1 MKYSPSPSLS
11 DYRKLRLPNTKSD
24 LLKCLEQPGQSEPP
38 LTYDCKLLDGAV
50 IVHCLLISAVSTF
63 HEYADRVFIPH
74 IEKQLQEAVRMD
86 VVRDT
91 YIPESLKASAEEKR
105 GKGVRRKVSGE
116 TKLLDKWMDFLCD
129 QLTRR
134 SFLPSKVEDFNWHPT
149 KAVYVTSGQAVA
161 TVGASISM
169 QNCNHEEADLR
180 CGSCASWSSTR
191 RKDNQIRTVDTYVVL
206 ILVGKLHDLITIQPL
221 ADIWVAF
228 GMGNNY
234 RFYHINVIC
243 ASLGD
248 PQSRALPAFDVFS
261 GCDITSAF
269 GGKGKKSIWQAWQAY
284 KEVTNSLHLCIL
296 PVIPFKS

>member
-149 KAVYVTSGQAVA
+149 KAVYVTSEQAVA

-191 RKDNQIRTVDTYVVL
+191 REDNKVRTVDTDVVL
-206 ILVGKLHDLITIQPL
+206 ILVGKLH
-221 ADIWVAF
+221 V
-228 GMGNNY
+228 
-234 RFYHINVIC
+234 
-243 ASLGD
+243 
-248 PQSRALPAFDVFS
+248 
-261 GCDITSAF
+261 
-269 GGKGKKSIWQAWQAY
+269 
-284 KEVTNSLHLCIL
+284 
-296 PVIPFKS
+296 

>member
-1 MKYSPSPSLS
+1 
-11 DYRKLRLPNTKSD
+11 
-24 LLKCLEQPGQSEPP
+24 
-38 LTYDCKLLDGAV
+38 
-50 IVHCLLISAVSTF
+50 
-63 HEYADRVFIPH
+63 
-74 IEKQLQEAVRMD
+74 
-86 VVRDT
+86 
-91 YIPESLKASAEEKR
+91 
-105 GKGVRRKVSGE
+105 
-116 TKLLDKWMDFLCD
+116 
-129 QLTRR
+129 
-134 SFLPSKVEDFNWHPT
+134 LPSKVEDFNWHPT

-234 RFYHINVIC
+234 RFYHINAIY

-296 PVIPFKS
+296 PVIPFKSRVLMMTISHSWRD

>member
-1 MKYSPSPSLS
+1 MWHSLASYTYLCRTEITTWLSSLHMKYSPSPSLS

-38 LTYDCKLLDGAV
+38 STYDCKLLDGAV

-91 YIPESLKASAEEKR
+91 YIRDSLKASAREKR

-191 RKDNQIRTVDTYVVL
+191 REDNKVRTVDTDVVL
-206 ILVGKLHDLITIQPL
+206 ILVGKLHVWLLFNLWLTSGLLLEWATTIGFTTSTPSVQAL
-221 ADIWVAF
+221 ETHSHEHYLLLTYSQVA
-228 GMGNNY
+228 
-234 RFYHINVIC
+234 
-243 ASLGD
+243 
-248 PQSRALPAFDVFS
+248 
-261 GCDITSAF
+261 T
-269 GGKGKKSIWQAWQAY
+269 
-284 KEVTNSLHLCIL
+284 
-296 PVIPFKS
+296 